1 MNKQFQ
7 KLCTPAKLY
16 FAVTVLSAI
25 FALFNSV
32 PILAVFMKIIF
43 AFIWTFVLNWL
54 CSKGLTTLSWI
65 IVLLPYLILVMVS
78 LNIFKMTKENM
89 MM

>member
-54 CSKGLTTLSWI
+54 CSKGLTTISWI